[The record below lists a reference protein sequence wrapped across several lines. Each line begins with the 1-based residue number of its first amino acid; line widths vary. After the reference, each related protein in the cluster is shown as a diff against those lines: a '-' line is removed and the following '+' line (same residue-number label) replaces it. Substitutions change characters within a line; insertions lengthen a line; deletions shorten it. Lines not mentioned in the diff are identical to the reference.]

1 MSDIQIPRLRMT
13 VAALPP
19 PPLVPVGDWPLS
31 RMLQIGGYVG
41 VMVAAMLTFPEPLNH
56 WVPVI
61 LFGVTAVT
69 IMIVNAYNSC
79 SMEYLETHCDLS
91 YPRSKPTVV
100 FSLPPDIEEPR
111 HVYRF
116 PYRFD
121 PIGVIA

>member
-1 MSDIQIPRLRMT
+1 MSDIQFPRLRMS

-19 PPLVPVGDWPLS
+19 PPLGTVNDWPLS
-31 RMLQIGGYVG
+31 RILQIVGYIG
-41 VMVAAMLTFPEPLNH
+41 VMLVAMATFPEPLNH

-69 IMIVNAYNSC
+69 IMAVNAFNSC
-79 SMEYLETHCDLS
+79 SLEYLETHCDLS

-111 HVYRF
+111 RIYRF